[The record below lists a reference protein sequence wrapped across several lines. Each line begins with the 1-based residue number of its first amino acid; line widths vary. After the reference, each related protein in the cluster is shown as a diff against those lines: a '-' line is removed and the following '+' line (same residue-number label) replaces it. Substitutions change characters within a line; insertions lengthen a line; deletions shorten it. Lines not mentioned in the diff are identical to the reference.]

1 MPSQQDKI
9 HFIHLGFGTPVLKD
23 DKPADISHS
32 DSYFFCG
39 GTSNRD
45 YRTLIEAFEEPFRK
59 LSRSYAESKTLK
71 GFYLPSNVKAR
82 YGVYMEDFIEEMR
95 NSLAVIIPLGS
106 QVISSGHL
114 LLFQAMRWGK
124 PIILTDQ
131 SGVADYIDKNSVL
144 LVRTA
149 VPQDIKE
156 AVLRLKND
164 KELRNKLANSS
175 AKRYNEFFTGAEYAA
190 RLAFLLK
197 QAHPHFRSQSE

>member
-45 YRTLIEAFEEPFRK
+45 YRTLIKHSKPFRK

-114 LLFQAMRWGK
+114 LFSGHALGK
-124 PIILTDQ
+124 TDNSDRSKW
-131 SGVADYIDKNSVL
+131 SGGLYNKNPST
-144 LVRTA
+144 VRTA

-175 AKRYNEFFTGAEYAA
+175 AKRYNEFFTGASCCSACF
-190 RLAFLLK
+190 LAKTSPSTL
-197 QAHPHFRSQSE
+197 